1 MSNVIG
7 ICIILGLVAFST
19 AMIVGIVKRVREIQK
34 EKKERLS
41 LLLLLLMIQLRMKII
56 KIRRYLNDWC

>member
-34 EKKERLS
+34 EKKEKAQS
-41 LLLLLLMIQLRMKII
+41 TPDIVPDSNAEEDNKN
-56 KIRRYLNDWC
+56 KEVSE

>member
-34 EKKERLS
+34 EKKEKAQS
-41 LLLLLLMIQLRMKII
+41 TPDIVDDSTTDEDNKN
-56 KIRRYLNDWC
+56 KEVSE

>member
-34 EKKERLS
+34 EKKKKAQSTPNIVDDSNTEEDNKNKEVS
-41 LLLLLLMIQLRMKII
+41 E
-56 KIRRYLNDWC
+56 

>member
-34 EKKERLS
+34 EKKEKAQS
-41 LLLLLLMIQLRMKII
+41 TPNIVDDSNVEEDNKN
-56 KIRRYLNDWC
+56 KEVSK

>member
-34 EKKERLS
+34 EKKEKAQSTRDIVDDS
-41 LLLLLLMIQLRMKII
+41 NAEEDNKN
-56 KIRRYLNDWC
+56 KEVSE

>member
-34 EKKERLS
+34 EKKERAQS
-41 LLLLLLMIQLRMKII
+41 TPAIVDDSNAEEDNKN
-56 KIRRYLNDWC
+56 KEVSE

>member
-34 EKKERLS
+34 EKKEKAQS
-41 LLLLLLMIQLRMKII
+41 TPDIVDD
-56 KIRRYLNDWC
+56 LNVDENNKNKEVSE

>member
-34 EKKERLS
+34 QKKEKAQS
-41 LLLLLLMIQLRMKII
+41 ISNIADDSSADEDNKN
-56 KIRRYLNDWC
+56 KEVSE

>member
-34 EKKERLS
+34 EKKEKAQS
-41 LLLLLLMIQLRMKII
+41 TPIVADDSSAVEDNKN
-56 KIRRYLNDWC
+56 KEVSE

>member
-34 EKKERLS
+34 QKKEKAQS
-41 LLLLLLMIQLRMKII
+41 TSNIADVSNAEEDNKN
-56 KIRRYLNDWC
+56 KEVSE

>member
-19 AMIVGIVKRVREIQK
+19 AMVVGIVKRVREIQK
-34 EKKERLS
+34 EKKEKAQS
-41 LLLLLLMIQLRMKII
+41 TPDIVDDSIADGDNKN
-56 KIRRYLNDWC
+56 KEVSK

>member
-34 EKKERLS
+34 EKKAKAQSTPDIVDDSSVDEDNNNKEVS
-41 LLLLLLMIQLRMKII
+41 E
-56 KIRRYLNDWC
+56 

>member
-34 EKKERLS
+34 EKKEKAQS
-41 LLLLLLMIQLRMKII
+41 TPDIVDDSKVVEDN
-56 KIRRYLNDWC
+56 KNKEVSE

>member
-34 EKKERLS
+34 EKKEKAQS
-41 LLLLLLMIQLRMKII
+41 TPDTVDDSNAEEDNNNKEVSE
-56 KIRRYLNDWC
+56 

>member
-34 EKKERLS
+34 QKKEKARS
-41 LLLLLLMIQLRMKII
+41 TSNIADVSNAEEDNKH
-56 KIRRYLNDWC
+56 KEVSE

>member
-7 ICIILGLVAFST
+7 IFIILGLVAFST

-34 EKKERLS
+34 EKKQKAQSTSDIVDDSTADEDNKNKEVS
-41 LLLLLLMIQLRMKII
+41 K
-56 KIRRYLNDWC
+56 

>member
-1 MSNVIG
+1 MSNFIG

-34 EKKERLS
+34 EKKEKAQS
-41 LLLLLLMIQLRMKII
+41 TPDIVSDSNAEEDNKN
-56 KIRRYLNDWC
+56 KEVSE

>member
-1 MSNVIG
+1 MFISNVIG

-34 EKKERLS
+34 EKKAKAQSTSNIADDSNVDEDNKNKEVS
-41 LLLLLLMIQLRMKII
+41 E
-56 KIRRYLNDWC
+56 

>member
-34 EKKERLS
+34 EKKDKAQSTPDIVDDSKVEEDNKNKEVS
-41 LLLLLLMIQLRMKII
+41 E
-56 KIRRYLNDWC
+56 

>member
-34 EKKERLS
+34 QKKEKAQS
-41 LLLLLLMIQLRMKII
+41 TSDIVDDSNADEDNKN
-56 KIRRYLNDWC
+56 KEVFK

>member
-34 EKKERLS
+34 EKKEKAQSTPDIVDDLTAEEDNKNKEVS
-41 LLLLLLMIQLRMKII
+41 E
-56 KIRRYLNDWC
+56 

>member
-19 AMIVGIVKRVREIQK
+19 AMIVGIVKRVREIHKQKK
-34 EKKERLS
+34 EKAQSIPNIVDDSNAEEDNKNKEVS
-41 LLLLLLMIQLRMKII
+41 K
-56 KIRRYLNDWC
+56 